1 MASVGQ
7 VSAQAPHETQ
17 ADSRKPSSSPAA
29 MLALKPRPVAVSANV
44 PWTSSQAR
52 TQRPH
57 EMHSSCW
64 KAR

>member
-17 ADSRKPSSSPAA
+17 LESVNPLSRPAA
-29 MLALKPRPVAVSANV
+29 MLALKPRPVAVRANA

-52 TQRPH
+52 THRPQL
-57 EMHSSCW
+57 MHNSCW